1 MIRSR
6 EAKCMGRDCREA
18 EEKEQSAIDAL
29 DLEGLVDLA
38 VLALADYGVEE
49 IDYDDD
55 DLPAE
60 NEAICADDEGNE
72 VGVEVKGKKLRID
85 LDEDNDIV
93 VDLTQPVD
101 DVKAEIQQD
110 LEDVLSEQE
119 DADEKEAEECN
130 RRYNEWR
137 RMHEKRKSGCR
148 VPLRDRK

>member
-6 EAKCMGRDCREA
+6 EAKCFGRRCREA
-18 EEKEQSAIDAL
+18 EEKEQSAVDAL

-38 VLALADYGVEE
+38 VTALADYGVEE
-49 IDYDDD
+49 LDYDDD

-93 VDLTQPVD
+93 VDLSQPVK
-101 DVKAEIQQD
+101 DVEEEIRQD
-110 LEDVLSEQE
+110 LESILSEQE
-119 DADEKEAEECN
+119 EADEKEAEESN
-130 RRYNEWR
+130 MRYNEWR
-137 RMHEKRKSGCR
+137 RMHEKRKGGCR